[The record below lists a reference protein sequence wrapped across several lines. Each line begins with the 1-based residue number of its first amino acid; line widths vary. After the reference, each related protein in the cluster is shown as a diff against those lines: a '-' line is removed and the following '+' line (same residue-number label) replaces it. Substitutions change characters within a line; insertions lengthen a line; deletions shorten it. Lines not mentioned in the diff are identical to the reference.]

1 MKVSIEVSWKSLN
14 KYGEELCG
22 DNVEILKT
30 PDSDIVILA
39 DGMGSG
45 VKANILATLTSKIL
59 GTMFLKGEPIDEA
72 VETLASTLP
81 VCKVRGVSYS
91 TFSILQIFHNGD
103 AYLVEYD
110 NPGCIFV
117 RNRRLMDIPSEER
130 MIGGKKIKEYRF
142 KAQVDDCFVLMS
154 DGTIY
159 AGVGELLNF
168 GWTWESMADYTLK
181 CVKETRSAARLAA
194 LLSKACDDLYQQR
207 PGDDTTV
214 AVTRIIPRKEVAIFT
229 GPPEKKE
236 DDARLMKAFMKTE
249 GKKVVCGG
257 TTSQI
262 AARYLNEKI
271 KNNADGTKEVPPTAS
286 IRGIDLVTEGVLTMS
301 HTLKLLN
308 TFNSDEVDVDFF
320 EALDADNGAAALARV
335 LIEDCTDVL
344 FFVGRASN
352 QENYDNVGLFD
363 ISVRKNLVEQFKDVL
378 ESMGKNVTV
387 QYY

>member
-130 MIGGKKIKEYRF
+130 MICGKKIKEYRF

-352 QENYDNVGLFD
+352 QENYDNAGLFD

-378 ESMGKNVTV
+378 ESMGKNVMV

>member
-352 QENYDNVGLFD
+352 QENYDNAGLFD

-378 ESMGKNVTV
+378 ESMGKNVMV

>member
-59 GTMFLKGEPIDEA
+59 GTMFLKGEAIDEA

-352 QENYDNVGLFD
+352 QENYDNAGLFD

-378 ESMGKNVTV
+378 ESMGKNVMV

>member
-130 MIGGKKIKEYRF
+130 MIDGKKIKEYRF

-352 QENYDNVGLFD
+352 QENYDNAGLFD

-378 ESMGKNVTV
+378 ESMGKNVMV